1 MKSQILTLGL
11 VSGALVAV
19 VQGYRWQRRRQ
30 LVLMPKGIN
39 SAAGVTMRSSI
50 KAASPTSHSR

>member
-1 MKSQILTLGL
+1 MKSRIVKLSLLSGGL
-11 VSGALVAV
+11 AAA

-39 SAAGVTMRSSI
+39 DAAGVTMRSSI
-50 KAASPTSHSR
+50 RAAAPTSHTR